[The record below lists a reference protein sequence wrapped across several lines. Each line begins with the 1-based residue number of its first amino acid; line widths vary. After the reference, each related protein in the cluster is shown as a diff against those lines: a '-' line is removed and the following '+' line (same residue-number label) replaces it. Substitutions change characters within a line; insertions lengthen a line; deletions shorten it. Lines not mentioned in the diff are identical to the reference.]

1 MPDMQLQALGNTE
14 FLRLWEQGSGMHPLD
29 RALLTIGAAL
39 PEDAGALADWPL
51 GRRNAALADLRR
63 RSFGSALSSWCA
75 CPECGERMEFELDA
89 KLLCAQETAF
99 DVPVRVQGRALRLP
113 TSRDLAS
120 IAAETDPQRAALHL
134 LQRCCLD
141 ALEPLGWTEQQM
153 AEAGQA
159 LAEADPLAE
168 TLLKLRCA
176 VCSHEW
182 QEPLDIA
189 DYLWSEIEARA
200 RRLLIEVH
208 SLASAYGWS
217 EADILA
223 LSEPRRRLYLDM
235 VQA

>member
-1 MPDMQLQALGNTE
+1 
-14 FLRLWEQGSGMHPLD
+14 
-29 RALLTIGAAL
+29 
-39 PEDAGALADWPL
+39 
-51 GRRNAALADLRR
+51 
-63 RSFGSALSSWCA
+63 
-75 CPECGERMEFELDA
+75 
-89 KLLCAQETAF
+89 
-99 DVPVRVQGRALRLP
+99 
-113 TSRDLAS
+113 
-120 IAAETDPQRAALHL
+120 
-134 LQRCCLD
+134 
-141 ALEPLGWTEQQM
+141 M